1 MSMEL
6 VKAPIKVLFR
16 LSVQKEEIIMNL
28 KRVIFKNPIYDSTY
42 IVIILSKQLI
52 NKRIIYPEQLSEGP
66 GIRWFITS
74 A

>member
-16 LSVQKEEIIMNL
+16 LSVQKEEIIINL
-28 KRVIFKNPIYDSTY
+28 KRVIFKNPIYDS
-42 IVIILSKQLI
+42 IVIILSKPLI